1 VPDADAARPLPR
13 EIRIRLVDV
22 PRHLRALEFALE
34 QFEDEDEFAEAARS
48 KDPRELGSVYAV
60 ERPFELLDN
69 YNVELARRG
78 LIEACLRRVDDD
90 ATAKSNFWLLADG
103 GVIPKTLADRLI
115 DVHELR
121 NQLAHEYPDVR
132 ARQVYEAAYAL
143 RAAVAPFFDA
153 LLKWL
158 ARPGF
163 AVPRN

>member
-1 VPDADAARPLPR
+1 VDGPKPLPR
-13 EIRIRLVDV
+13 EFRLRLVDV

-34 QFEDEDEFAEAARS
+34 QFDDEDDFAEAARS
-48 KDPRELGSVYAV
+48 KDPRELGRVYAV

-69 YNVELARRG
+69 YNVELARLG
-78 LIEACLRRVDDD
+78 LVEAGLRAVDDT

-132 ARQVYEAAYAL
+132 ARQVYEAAHAL
-143 RAAVAPFFDA
+143 RAAVAPYYDA
-153 LLKWL
+153 LVKWL
-158 ARPGF
+158 ASLGF
-163 AVPRN
+163 AVPGA